1 MHQNLLIKA
10 AAFLNFLKAY
20 RVWLCSLFIKGKLPP
35 GNLANIY
42 TREIKDQTYLLK
54 QLNTH
59 GPIIKARMGF
69 FLTICVVG
77 LKQCRQLLVEQDEN
91 LVSVS
96 VEIQPIVSKGFMRV
110 MKGADHKK
118 YRSILIRGID
128 PNAME
133 THRSF
138 HRTIIAKS
146 LKEYG
151 SKQTKEPSA
160 QQYINALDTI
170 GQAIMLH
177 LFFGAEYNT
186 PYYDQ
191 LRNVYQKMWDKNW
204 HFYMSDRQIVAYEEL
219 KKVLL
224 TLMFQTPSKEQGLSH

>member
-77 LKQCRQLLVEQDEN
+77 
-91 LVSVS
+91 
-96 VEIQPIVSKGFMRV
+96 
-110 MKGADHKK
+110 
-118 YRSILIRGID
+118 
-128 PNAME
+128 
-133 THRSF
+133 
-138 HRTIIAKS
+138 
-146 LKEYG
+146 
-151 SKQTKEPSA
+151 
-160 QQYINALDTI
+160 
-170 GQAIMLH
+170 
-177 LFFGAEYNT
+177 
-186 PYYDQ
+186 
-191 LRNVYQKMWDKNW
+191 
-204 HFYMSDRQIVAYEEL
+204 
-219 KKVLL
+219 
-224 TLMFQTPSKEQGLSH
+224 